1 MTLVVTAVA
10 PDVIV
15 MGTDS
20 AVSLKMP
27 NAPTE
32 LVYRGLKKL
41 FAWKP
46 MGVGVCLFGTFP
58 THIGAETF
66 SDWMQNWYDRNV
78 GEEPTDPDNLAKL
91 LSADLDK
98 KIPAEYGHP
107 VGLHLAMWVTSER
120 FPGTKI
126 PVVIEINRIKG
137 KYTYHGKVGVDV
149 LERIHKYRMG
159 VKESPYVAVFF
170 AAGLPN
176 LGAKEMASLRGLFSK
191 IVRAPIPAGTSL
203 HLNEYVRLLIT
214 TVARLYAV
222 SGLPA
227 YVSEPV
233 EVLHLPPEPVYGV
246 SMRF

>member
-1 MTLVVTAVA
+1 MTLVITAVA

-20 AVSLKMP
+20 AVSLLLP

-41 FAWKP
+41 FTWKP
-46 MGVGVCLFGTFP
+46 MGVGVCLFGAFP

-66 SDWMQNWYDRNV
+66 SDWMQNWYENKF
-78 GEEPTDPDNLAKL
+78 GEVPTDPDNLAKEL
-91 LSADLDK
+91 CADLDK
-98 KIPAEYGHP
+98 IIPAEFGSP
-107 VGLHLAMWVTSER
+107 VGLHLAMWGTYET

-126 PVVIEINRIKG
+126 PVVIEINRVKG
-137 KYTYHGKVGVDV
+137 KYTYHGKLGSDV
-149 LERIHKYRMG
+149 LESIHKYSTG
-159 VKESPYVAVFF
+159 VKDSPYVEVFF

-176 LGAKEMASLRGLFSK
+176 LGGKELASLRDLFSK
-191 IVRAPIPAGTSL
+191 IVRAPVPAGTPL

-214 TVARLYAV
+214 TVAHLYAA

-233 EVLHLPPEPVYGV
+233 EVLHLPAEPVIGL
-246 SMRF
+246 SMRY